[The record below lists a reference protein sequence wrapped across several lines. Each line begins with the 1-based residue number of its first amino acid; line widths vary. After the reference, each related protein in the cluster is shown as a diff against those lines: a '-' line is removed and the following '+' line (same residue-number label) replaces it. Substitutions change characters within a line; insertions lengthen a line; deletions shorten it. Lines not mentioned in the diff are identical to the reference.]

1 MRLIVENLVVRR
13 GNRIVID
20 ALSFEASSG
29 EAVLLTGPN
38 GSGKTTLLRSI
49 AGFLTPENGQV
60 SLEGGPEEASPGE
73 QSHYVGHANG
83 IKSGLTAGEN
93 LRFWCDYLGGTA
105 DRAEKR
111 NRIDDAL
118 ERMHLLALED
128 IPAGYLSAGQKRRLG
143 LARLLV
149 SHRPLWLLDEPSVS
163 LDTASVALL
172 SAIAKEH
179 VANGGLAIAATH
191 LPLGLENPRELRLGS
206 LKQGVAA

>member
-60 SLEGGPEEASPGE
+60 SLEGGPQEASPGE

-172 SAIAKEH
+172 SAIVKEH

>member
-13 GNRIVID
+13 GSRIVID
-20 ALSFEASSG
+20 ALSFEAASG

-60 SLEGGPEEASPGE
+60 SLEGGPEDASPGE

-172 SAIAKEH
+172 SAIVKEH

-206 LKQGVAA
+206 LKQGVVA

>member
-60 SLEGGPEEASPGE
+60 SLEGGPQEASPGE

-172 SAIAKEH
+172 SAIVKEH

-206 LKQGVAA
+206 LKQGVVA

>member
-13 GNRIVID
+13 GSRIVID
-20 ALSFEASSG
+20 ELSFEASSG

-49 AGFLTPENGQV
+49 AGFLTPEYGQV
-60 SLEGGPEEASPGE
+60 SLEGGAEDSSPGE

-172 SAIAKEH
+172 SANVKEH

-191 LPLGLENPRELRLGS
+191 LPLGLENPREVRLGA
-206 LKQGVAA
+206 LRQGVAA

>member
-172 SAIAKEH
+172 SAIVKEH

-206 LKQGVAA
+206 LKQGVVA